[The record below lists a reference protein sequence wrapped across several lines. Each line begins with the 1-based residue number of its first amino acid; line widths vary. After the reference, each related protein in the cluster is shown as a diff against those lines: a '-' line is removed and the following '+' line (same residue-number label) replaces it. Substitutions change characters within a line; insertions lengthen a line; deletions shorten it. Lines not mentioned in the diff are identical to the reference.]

1 MAQRGRMSQ
10 PTRSSA
16 AGGFF
21 IAMGALVGTGV
32 GIALRQP
39 SLGFLGGMALGIAVA
54 LGIWAVDRR
63 R

>member
-1 MAQRGRMSQ
+1 MSQ
-10 PTRSSA
+10 PNRPSA

-21 IAMGALVGTGV
+21 IAAGALGGTLL

-39 SLGFLGGMALGIAVA
+39 SLGFLGGVA
-54 LGIWAVDRR
+54 LGGVIALAIWLIDRR

>member
-1 MAQRGRMSQ
+1 MSQ
-10 PTRSSA
+10 STRSSA

-32 GIALRQP
+32 GIAMRQP
-39 SLGFLGGMALGIAVA
+39 SVGFLAGLAFGVAIA
-54 LGIWAVDRR
+54 LGIWLIDRR

>member
-1 MAQRGRMSQ
+1 MSQ

-21 IAMGALVGTGV
+21 IAAGALGGTIV
-32 GIALRQP
+32 GIVMRQP
-39 SLGFLGGMALGIAVA
+39 SLGFLGGLALGAAIAIA
-54 LGIWAVDRR
+54 IWLIDRR

>member
-1 MAQRGRMSQ
+1 MSQ

-39 SLGFLGGMALGIAVA
+39 SIGFLAGVAVGIAVA
-54 LGIWAVDRR
+54 VGIWLIDRR

>member
-1 MAQRGRMSQ
+1 MSQ

-21 IAMGALVGTGV
+21 IAAGALGGTIVGL
-32 GIALRQP
+32 ALRQP
-39 SLGFLGGMALGIAVA
+39 SIGFLGGLATGAVIALA
-54 LGIWAVDRR
+54 IWLIDRR

>member
-1 MAQRGRMSQ
+1 MSQ

-32 GIALRQP
+32 GIAMRQP
-39 SLGFLGGMALGIAVA
+39 SIGFLAGTAFGIAVA
-54 LGIWAVDRR
+54 LGIWLIDHRR
-63 R
+63 

>member
-1 MAQRGRMSQ
+1 MSQ

-39 SLGFLGGMALGIAVA
+39 SIGFLAGVAFGIAVA
-54 LGIWAVDRR
+54 VGIWLIDRQR
-63 R
+63 